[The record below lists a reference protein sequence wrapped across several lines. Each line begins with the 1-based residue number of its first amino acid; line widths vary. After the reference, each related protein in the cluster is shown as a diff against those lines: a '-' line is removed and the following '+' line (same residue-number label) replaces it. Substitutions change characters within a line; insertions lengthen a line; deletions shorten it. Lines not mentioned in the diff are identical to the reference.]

1 MLTLSMVPSDPNLV
15 ELIGALNSIGSGI
28 GFRNTERALSAVS
41 GAVARAWQTSVGS
54 DHRIQRKKVT
64 PFTHSVYSTDKV
76 VHWLE
81 YGLKSFDMKMTH
93 PFGHK
98 SRVVKPRVVN
108 GKIKYF
114 WTQKR
119 KDGTKY
125 TVGAGDMYLI
135 IPFRHKTQ
143 NAKGQKGQKTLED
156 AYSDVKEQMQDESFK
171 RSKVRVSAVKSG
183 KVEPNYWK
191 YLVERTQYSWGT
203 KLEFPDTEEFKNL
216 QGMVVMGSPK
226 HSQFMTFRI
235 VSVNSP
241 PGSWM
246 HPGIKARHYL
256 GNIIERGQEQIQTVI
271 EEALQKDLGI

>member
-28 GFRNTERALSAVS
+28 GFRHTERALSALS

-64 PFTHSVYSTDKV
+64 PFTHSIYSTDKI

-81 YGLKSFDMKMTH
+81 YGLKPFDMKMTH
-93 PFGHK
+93 PFGGK
-98 SRVVKPRVVN
+98 SRVVV
-108 GKIKYF
+108 
-114 WTQKR
+114 Q
-119 KDGTKY
+119 
-125 TVGAGDMYLI
+125 AGDMYLI
-135 IPFRHKTQ
+135 IPFRHRTQ
-143 NAKGQKGQKTLED
+143 NAKGQTGQKTLED

-171 RSKVRVSAVKSG
+171 RSKVTISAAESG

-191 YLVERTQYSWGT
+191 FMVQRAQYSWGT
-203 KLEFPDTEEFKNL
+203 PLQFPDIEEYKNL
-216 QGMVVMGSPK
+216 QGLVVMGPK
-226 HSQFMTFRI
+226 KQSQFMTFRI

-241 PGSWM
+241 EGSWM

-256 GNIIERGQEQIQTVI
+256 ENILNRGQEQMQTVI
-271 EEALQKDLGI
+271 EDALKKDLGA

>member
-28 GFRNTERALSAVS
+28 GFRHTERALSALS

-64 PFTHSVYSTDKV
+64 PFTHSIYSTDKI

-81 YGLKSFDMKMTH
+81 YGLKPFDMKMTH
-93 PFGHK
+93 PFGGK

-108 GKIKYF
+108 GKVKYF
-114 WTQKR
+114 WTQKG
-119 KDGTKY
+119 KDGTKHI
-125 TVGAGDMYLI
+125 VQAGDMYLI
-135 IPFRHKTQ
+135 IPFRHRTQ
-143 NAKGQKGQKTLED
+143 NAKGQTGQKTLED

-171 RSKVRVSAVKSG
+171 RSKVTISAAESG

-191 YLVERTQYSWGT
+191 FMVQRAQYSWGT
-203 KLEFPDTEEFKNL
+203 PLQFPDIEEYKNL
-216 QGMVVMGSPK
+216 QGLVVMGPK
-226 HSQFMTFRI
+226 KQSQFMTFRI

-241 PGSWM
+241 EGSWM

-256 GNIIERGQEQIQTVI
+256 ENILNRGQEQMQTVI
-271 EEALQKDLGI
+271 EDALKKDLGA